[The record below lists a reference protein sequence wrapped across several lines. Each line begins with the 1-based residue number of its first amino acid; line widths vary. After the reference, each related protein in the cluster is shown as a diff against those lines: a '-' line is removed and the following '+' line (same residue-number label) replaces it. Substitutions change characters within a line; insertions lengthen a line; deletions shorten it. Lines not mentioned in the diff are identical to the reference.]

1 MKNKDTISNDDLLY
15 STKDKPSENTSVLY
29 QSIHENSFRSLK
41 ATKYNARQGQG
52 FAAEDGNNL
61 IDRFKFRD
69 AKVIGN
75 DNKKNGPDR
84 ISDGQLIQTKYCRT
98 AADSVSAA
106 FRHGEYRYIDS
117 NGMPMQLEVPK
128 DQYEEALKYMRQ
140 RIAKGEV
147 PGITAPDQAD
157 KIIRQGNIDYQ
168 TACRIAKAG
177 NIDSLLYDAANGSI
191 IASSVFGISGI
202 ISFAQCLWSGKKIN
216 EAIDIA
222 IYNGIKSGGYAF
234 ICSIATAQLTR
245 TSLNNVLLKPSIK
258 IAKLLPSKVRKLL
271 AQSLKNGSITCSEEV
286 TRDLAKLLRGNLIAA
301 GVTMIALSAEDITN
315 AFRGRI
321 SAKQLFKNITTLFA
335 GLSGGYTGAA
345 AGGAIG
351 APLGPAGITAGSIV
365 GGIIGATAIG
375 QGTNILIS
383 KIVEDDVDF
392 MLRILNDELIKLND
406 EYLLTK
412 EETDIIIDEL
422 HLALTPETM
431 FKMFES
437 SNRNEYARNIL
448 IEIIE
453 QLIRWRSK
461 IIINPEF
468 IATTTKEFNLNSNI
482 YRKQFL
488 PSTNTSEYIASP
500 AEKKG
505 LYIKR
510 QNAITCTQ
518 IQSILLLAKQDNTL
532 TWSDINMN
540 RALESII
547 NDKSFLE
554 IKFEEFQQYMQ
565 CEDIV
570 DLFYESTKINYAA
583 KEEIHKLSAQNI
595 INRFIG
601 FITGS
606 NQEAQMLIN
615 KNIVKVNEIEMIMI
629 NKILELKRI
638 DSCIYGMMFTLE
650 KQTKDM
656 FLRMISI
663 VNSNDDFREL
673 EASVKHNILH
683 KNNPYSKMS
692 DITKFIKL
700 AMHIYKKAG
709 GLHTENHVSILWRV
723 MEDIELPPTGKV
735 NFYRTIRDLFNNK
748 TLLKELIGDS
758 DILTNNSETD
768 SRIIMVLRKMYALEH
783 EEKYIIDSIAQGIE
797 GITSSDC
804 INDIEDNIIINY
816 FSKLGYVIDTDIDN
830 LNFFYRLLYTIK
842 AIHAM
847 SDYEQSKK
855 LNAAEKL
862 FRRNKIKEAVP
873 ALEELANIG
882 NTKAMYLLGEIYYN
896 QLPPDENQ
904 HQKAN
909 FWLNRGM
916 DSGDILCQYKCTLI
930 NNKYQYNHIPEDIYN
945 KLDSL
950 AKTGDIY
957 AQYELG
963 NFYFNRNDFDNAIK
977 YSQNPA
983 NNGFA
988 PALHMIGHIYA
999 RTNCPDI
1006 ACSYYMKAGKNG
1018 YDWGWYSLGLYLE
1031 NLNYR
1036 HAAITCY
1043 NNAIELNMLAKE
1055 IANAQLVECRKKISG
1070 YNCFYP

>member
-15 STKDKPSENTSVLY
+15 PTKDKPSEDTSVLY

-61 IDRFKFRD
+61 IDRFRFRD

-147 PGITAPDQAD
+147 PGITDPDQAD

-191 IASSVFGISGI
+191 IASGVFGISGI

-245 TSLNNVLLKPSIK
+245 TSLNNALLKPSIK
-258 IAKLLPSKVRKLL
+258 IVKLLPRKARKIL

-392 MLRILNDELIKLND
+392 MLRIFNDELIKLND

-431 FKMFES
+431 FKMYES
-437 SNRNEYARNIL
+437 NNRNEYARNIL

-453 QLIRWRSK
+453 QLISWRSK
-461 IIINPEF
+461 IKINPEI
-468 IATTTKEFNLNSNI
+468 IATTTKDIDFNNHQS
-482 YRKQFL
+482 
-488 PSTNTSEYIASP
+488 ASP
-500 AEKKG
+500 INPLSNTNKHHISLGEKKAI
-505 LYIKR
+505 YIKR
-510 QNAITCTQ
+510 QKQ
-518 IQSILLLAKQDNTL
+518 INLMQFQSLKLLLKINDIPTRREITMNKDFIEHEIDGLITKGEIYFEDITTL
-532 TWSDINMN
+532 MS
-540 RALESII
+540 ESIKL
-547 NDKSFLE
+547 NVEKKE
-554 IKFEEFQQYMQ
+554 TN
-565 CEDIV
+565 
-570 DLFYESTKINYAA
+570 YELKPNGI
-583 KEEIHKLSAQNI
+583 L
-595 INRFIG
+595 NRIWG
-601 FITGS
+601 GITGS
-606 NQEAQMLIN
+606 NHKKQ
-615 KNIVKVNEIEMIMI
+615 VKINEIDSRAQELSLLIM
-629 NKILELKRI
+629 NKIVEKHMLDTCIIGMARTLILDSNNKLSDRLSALEEKVTFLDRRTTMLEI
-638 DSCIYGMMFTLE
+638 DRDLDNIE
-650 KQTKDM
+650 KDIIFNK
-656 FLRMISI
+656 
-663 VNSNDDFREL
+663 E
-673 EASVKHNILH
+673 EYK
-683 KNNPYSKMS
+683 KMS
-692 DITKFIKL
+692 DITKFMTL
-700 AMHIYKKAG
+700 TMRIYKKVG
-709 GLHTENHVSILWRV
+709 RLYKEEHIDLLKRV
-723 MEDIELPPTGKV
+723 MNSIGLPPENKI
-735 NFYRTIRDLFNNK
+735 NLYRIIRDLFNSQK
-748 TLLKELIGDS
+748 LLDELIGNS
-758 DILTNNSETD
+758 DILTNASVTNSG
-768 SRIIMVLRKMYALEH
+768 IIMALRKMYAIEH
-783 EEKYIIDSIAQGIE
+783 EEAYILDGIYQEIKDTLSSNSIDNIK
-797 GITSSDC
+797 
-804 INDIEDNIIINY
+804 DNIIINY
-816 FSKLGYVIDTDIDN
+816 LSKKGCFIDTDVDN
-830 LNFFYRLLYTIK
+830 LNFFHNLLYAIKTIHS
-842 AIHAM
+842 I
-847 SDYEQSKK
+847 SDYEKY
-855 LNAAEKL
+855 EKL
-862 FRRNKIKEAVP
+862 HIAEELYLSNKFEEAIP
-873 ALEELANIG
+873 ILEELAAIG
-882 NTKAMYLLGEIYYN
+882 VTRAMYFLGEIYSWLLCTGKKN
-896 QLPPDENQ
+896 ITR
-904 HQKAN
+904 AN
-909 FWLNRGM
+909 YWRKKGTELN
-916 DSGDILCQYKCTLI
+916 DILCYATSIYDSSTNNAVYVI
-930 NNKYQYNHIPEDIYN
+930 NNTYS
-945 KLDSL
+945 KLNDL
-950 AKTGDIY
+950 AKSGDYY
-957 AQYELG
+957 AQLELG
-963 NFYFNRNDFDNAIK
+963 CLYYNA
-977 YSQNPA
+977 QNYITA
-983 NNGFA
+983 LNYLHAAEKNNSSIAQLYIG
-988 PALHMIGHIYA
+988 LSYEKLGHIDKAIEYYKKSA
-999 RTNCPDI
+999 I
-1006 ACSYYMKAGKNG
+1006 A
-1018 YDWGWYSLGLYLE
+1018 GLYQGRFYLE
-1031 NLNYR
+1031 RVN
-1036 HAAITCY
+1036 
-1043 NNAIELNMLAKE
+1043 
-1055 IANAQLVECRKKISG
+1055 QQS
-1070 YNCFYP
+1070 

>member
-15 STKDKPSENTSVLY
+15 STKDKPSEDTSVLY

-61 IDRFKFRD
+61 IDRFRFRD

-147 PGITAPDQAD
+147 PGITDPDQAD

-191 IASSVFGISGI
+191 IASGVFGISGI

-245 TSLNNVLLKPSIK
+245 TSLNNALLKPSIK
-258 IAKLLPSKVRKLL
+258 IVKLLPRKARKIL

-286 TRDLAKLLRGNLIAA
+286 TRDLAKLLRSNLIAA

-351 APLGPAGITAGSIV
+351 APLGPVGITAGSIV

-392 MLRILNDELIKLND
+392 MLRIFNDELIKLND

-412 EETDIIIDEL
+412 EETDIIIYEL

-431 FKMFES
+431 LKMYES

-461 IIINPEF
+461 IIINPEI
-468 IATTTKEFNLNSNI
+468 IATTTKEFNSNFNI
-482 YRKQFL
+482 HRKQFF
-488 PSTNTSEYIASP
+488 PPVNSSEYISSP
-500 AEKKG
+500 AERKG
-505 LYIKR
+505 LYIKL

-532 TWSDINMN
+532 TWSDINMD

-570 DLFYESTKINYAA
+570 DLFYESTKLNNAT
-583 KEEIHKLSAQNI
+583 KEEIHKLSTQNI

-606 NQEAQMLIN
+606 NQEAQRLIN
-615 KNIVKVNEIEMIMI
+615 KNIIQVSEIEMIMI
-629 NKILELKRI
+629 KKTLELRRI

-650 KQTKDM
+650 KQIKDM
-656 FLRMISI
+656 FLTMISI
-663 VNSNDDFREL
+663 VNTNDDFREL
-673 EASVKHNILH
+673 EARIKHDIIH
-683 KNNPYSKMS
+683 KKNPYNNMS
-692 DITKFIKL
+692 DISKFVNL
-700 AMHIYKKAG
+700 AMHIYRKAG
-709 GLHTENHVSILWRV
+709 GINTKNQASTLERV
-723 MEDIELPPTGKV
+723 MEDIKLHPNNKV
-735 NFYRTIRDLFNNK
+735 NFYRIIRDLFNNK
-748 TLLKELIGDS
+748 KLLNELIGDS
-758 DILTNNSETD
+758 DILTNDSVTD
-768 SRIIMVLRKMYALEH
+768 SRIIMVLRKMYVLEH
-783 EEKYIIDSIAQGIE
+783 EESYIIDSIVQGLE
-797 GITSSDC
+797 GIVSSDC
-804 INDIEDNIIINY
+804 IEDIKDNIIINY
-816 FSKLGYVIDTDIDN
+816 FSKQGYVINTDIDN
-830 LNFFYRLLYTIK
+830 IEFFYNLLCAIK

-847 SDYEQSKK
+847 LDYEQSKK
-855 LNAAEKL
+855 LNAAEEL
-862 FRRNKIKEAVP
+862 FRHNKFKEAIP

-882 NTKAMYLLGEIYYN
+882 NTKAIYLLVEIYFN
-896 QLPPDENQ
+896 QLHLDENQ
-904 HQKAN
+904 LQRAN
-909 FWLNRGM
+909 FWLNKGM

-930 NNKYQYNHIPEDIYN
+930 NNKYLYNHIPEDIYN

-963 NFYFNRNDFDNAIK
+963 HFYYNRSNFDNAIK
-977 YSQNPA
+977 YFQNPA

-988 PALHMIGHIYA
+988 PALNMIGHIYA

-1018 YDWGWYSLGLYLE
+1018 YDYGWRFLGLALE
-1031 NLNYR
+1031 NLNYC
-1036 HAAITCY
+1036 HTAITCY
-1043 NNAIELNMLAKE
+1043 NNAIELDMHAKE
-1055 IANAQLVECRKKISG
+1055 IANAQLVECSKKISG
-1070 YNCFYP
+1070 YNCFHL